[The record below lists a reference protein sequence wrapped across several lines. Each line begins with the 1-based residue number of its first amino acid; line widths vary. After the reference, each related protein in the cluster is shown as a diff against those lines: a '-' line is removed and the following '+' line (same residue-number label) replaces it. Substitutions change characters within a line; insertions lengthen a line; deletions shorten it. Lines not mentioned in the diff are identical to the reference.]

1 MHLCRAMAD
10 FLARAFSLPP
20 VVAVLPLAGV
30 IAPRAAMLGRQPLSV
45 ETLGPTISRAFRLRR
60 LAGVALVVNSPGGSA
75 AQSALIAA
83 RIRQH
88 AEERK
93 VPVTAFVEDVAASG
107 GYWLACAADE
117 ILCLETSLL
126 GSIGVISAGFGFAG
140 LMERIG
146 VERRLYTAGEKKSL
160 LDPFRPAREDDVAR
174 LRAIQEALHGRFKA
188 WVRDRRGQRLRAEE
202 SELFSGEIW
211 AGERAVALGLA
222 DGFGEL
228 RATMRARHGERVR
241 FAVFGRVRRPWWSR
255 LLPTPEGLIAAAEER
270 AAWARFGL

>member
-1 MHLCRAMAD
+1 MPNLI
-10 FLARAFSLPP
+10 ARLLSPPP
-20 VVAVLPLAGV
+20 VVAVLPLAGM
-30 IAPRAAMLGRQPLSV
+30 IAPRAAVFGRQPLAI
-45 ETLGPTISRAFRLRR
+45 ETLGPAISRAFSARR

-88 AEERK
+88 AEEK
-93 VPVTAFVEDVAASG
+93 KIPVTAFVEDVAASG

-117 ILCLETSLL
+117 ILCLETSIL
-126 GSIGVISAGFGFAG
+126 GSIGVITTGFGFAG

-160 LDPFRPAREDDVAR
+160 LDPFRPTREEDVAR
-174 LRAIQEALHGRFKA
+174 LRGIQEALHARFKA
-188 WVRDRRGQRLRAEE
+188 WVRERRGAKLKAEE
-202 SELFSGEIW
+202 AELFSGEFW

-222 DGFGEL
+222 DGIGEL

-241 FAVFGRVRRPWWSR
+241 FAVFGRQRRGWWSR
-255 LLPTPEGLIAAAEER
+255 FLPTPEGLIAAAEER

>member
-1 MHLCRAMAD
+1 MHLWPMPNLVLRI
-10 FLARAFSLPP
+10 LSPP
-20 VVAVLPLAGV
+20 PAVAVIPLAGM
-30 IAPRAAMLGRQPLSV
+30 IAPRAAAFGRQRLSV
-45 ETLGPTISRAFRLRR
+45 ETLGPAISRAFKLRR

-75 AQSALIAA
+75 AQSALIAG

-88 AEERK
+88 AEETK

-117 ILCLETSLL
+117 ILCLETSIL
-126 GSIGVISAGFGFAG
+126 GSIGVITSGFGFAG

-160 LDPFRPAREDDVAR
+160 LDPFRPTREEDVAR
-174 LRAIQEALHGRFKA
+174 LRGIQEALHARFKA
-188 WVRDRRGQRLRAEE
+188 WVRERRGPKLKAEE
-202 SELFSGEIW
+202 AELFSGEFW
-211 AGERAVALGLA
+211 TGERAVALGLA
-222 DGFGEL
+222 DGFGEV

-241 FAVFGRVRRPWWSR
+241 FAVFGGVRRGWWSR
-255 LLPTPEGLIAAAEER
+255 FLPTPEGLIAAAEER

>member
-1 MHLCRAMAD
+1 MPDLLSRV
-10 FLARAFSLPP
+10 LALPP
-20 VVAVLPLAGV
+20 VVAVIPLAGV

-45 ETLGPTISRAFRLRR
+45 ETLGPAIARAFKLRR
-60 LAGVALVVNSPGGSA
+60 LAAVALVVNSPGGSA

-83 RIRQH
+83 RLRQH

-117 ILCLETSLL
+117 ILCLETSLV
-126 GSIGVISAGFGFAG
+126 GSIGVITAGFGFAG

-146 VERRLYTAGEKKSL
+146 VERRLYTAGERKSL
-160 LDPFRPAREDDVAR
+160 LDPFRPTREEDVAR
-174 LRAIQEALHGRFKA
+174 LRGIQEALHGRFKA
-188 WVRDRRGQRLRAEE
+188 WVRERRGAKLKGDEA
-202 SELFSGEIW
+202 ELFSGEIW
-211 AGERAVALGLA
+211 TGERAVALGLA

-241 FAVFGRVRRPWWSR
+241 FAVLGRPRRTWWSR
-255 LLPTPEGLIAAAEER
+255 VLPTPEGLIAAAEER
-270 AAWARFGL
+270 AAWARYGL